1 METEF
6 LVETLSSNGLCLV
19 NIDDL
24 PSLVSTVVLVII
36 NASDNNSLTFFILS
50 VSNFEDLVIGWIDE
64 SFTLELE
71 YLEPS

>member
-1 METEF
+1 METKF
-6 LVETLSSNGLCLV
+6 FVESLSSNFISLV
-19 NIDDL
+19 KIDDL